1 MVYASDYNEEK
12 QRGVMKSYDGTE
24 IKTIAEDVH
33 MYLELPGTG
42 LAVLSDYSSKDL
54 AGDLKLYT
62 EDGNFSLLDEN
73 VESILQ
79 GVLF

>member
-1 MVYASDYNEEK
+1 
-12 QRGVMKSYDGTE
+12 
-24 IKTIAEDVH
+24 